1 MQATL
6 SEIRPDLLLVQ
17 GDTRTVFA
25 SALAAFYLKV
35 PIGHVEASLRSHD
48 IYNPFPEESNRR
60 LTSQL
65 TEASSTNA
73 AGSPRAAEGRC
84 ISRKNCRY
92 R

>member
-25 SALAAFYLKV
+25 SALAVFYLKV
-35 PIGHVEASLRSHD
+35 LIGHVEASLRSHD
-48 IYNPFPEESNRR
+48 IYSPPFPEESNRR

-65 TEASSTNA
+65 TEA
-73 AGSPRAAEGRC
+73 
-84 ISRKNCRY
+84 I
-92 R
+92 